1 MDTGGQASISSALD
15 KLWAQFLPQMRER
28 VAIMD
33 AANQALGAGNV
44 SEDQRAAANAAA
56 HKLAG
61 VLGTFGLTKG
71 TVLAREAEILYA
83 SDADYDQAS
92 IKRLDAIATQI
103 LAIIE
108 ARA

>member
-1 MDTGGQASISSALD
+1 METGGQASISSALD

-33 AANQALGAGNV
+33 AANRALSAGDV

-71 TVLAREAEILYA
+71 TVLARKAEILYA
-83 SDADYDQAS
+83 SDADYDEAS
-92 IKRLDAIATQI
+92 IKRLNAIAAQ
-103 LAIIE
+103 LLGIIE
-108 ARA
+108 SRA